1 MANDRKAMAGGR
13 EEVGIPSDT
22 EPKSRVEGPS
32 GAPESSLPLR
42 FGHACATRP
51 AEWPQD
57 AHLVLAM
64 RRPRW
69 WAKRVIEAGGQS
81 MPAAGPSDALLNAY
95 RGKPAR
101 PKGDAPAPDLPPV
114 SWEEFASAYRTE
126 MRTPEGLRVLDELIA
141 IAQQEPERPLVVLCW
156 ERLDGPGAH
165 AHCHRTVL
173 VELLEERA
181 RERGLPVVSDST
193 G

>member
-1 MANDRKAMAGGR
+1 MTAANDIDSRPHDTAG
-13 EEVGIPSDT
+13 T
-22 EPKSRVEGPS
+22 EQ
-32 GAPESSLPLR
+32 PLR

-51 AEWPQD
+51 TEWPPN

-69 WAKRVIEAGGQS
+69 RTRPVLEAGGRS

-95 RGKPAR
+95 LGK
-101 PKGDAPAPDLPPV
+101 APRSALGATPDVPRLT
-114 SWEEFASAYRTE
+114 WEEFAEGYRME
-126 MRTPEGLRVLDELIA
+126 MRTPEGLRVLDEIIEVA
-141 IAQQEPERPLVVLCW
+141 RQDPTRPLVVLCW
-156 ERLDGPGAH
+156 ERLDGPNAD

-181 RERGLPVVSDST
+181 RERGLPVAS
-193 G
+193 